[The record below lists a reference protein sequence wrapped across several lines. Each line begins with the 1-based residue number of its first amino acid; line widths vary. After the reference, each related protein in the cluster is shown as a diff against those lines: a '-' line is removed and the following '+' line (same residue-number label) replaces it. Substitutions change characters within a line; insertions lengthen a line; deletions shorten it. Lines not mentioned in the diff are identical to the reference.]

1 MAYKFHMFPFQRSQ
15 VQSICRLLE
24 PNPEHMI
31 AIFGPRQA
39 GKTTIVRQALART
52 RLPGRYLAVDEPD
65 YPPTG
70 LEYDTA
76 ATDIR
81 KPQERDTDWLLR
93 QWHTARLEAERSG
106 QGFVL
111 VLDEIQKLPD
121 WSSTVKGLW
130 DADRARGCPLRVVL
144 LGSAPLL
151 MQSGLNESLAGRFL
165 PIPVT
170 HWSYEE
176 MSQAFSFNLDE
187 YCFFGGYPGAASLK
201 GDPEQWRDYILGAI
215 VAPAIERDLLAMTRV
230 DKPALLS
237 RLLEVGSSYSGQIL
251 SYNKIM
257 GHLQDAGNT
266 TTLARY
272 LDLLSRVGLLAG
284 LPNYHKSLHRR
295 RASSPKLNVLNTAIM
310 TAASGYSFNEARND
324 RSFWGRIVESA
335 VGAHLFNTAT
345 SDTRVHYW
353 RDGNDEVDFVLE
365 QGPRVIAIE
374 VKSGPKTSLTR
385 GMDEF
390 GRRYNPHKILRV
402 GVDGIPLDEF
412 LSEPAGRWFESDE
425 EAG

>member
-1 MAYKFHMFPFQRSQ
+1 MFSFQRSQ

-39 GKTTIVRQALART
+39 GKTTIVRQALAQT
-52 RLPGRYLAVDEPD
+52 RLPGRYRGVDEPD
-65 YPPTG
+65 YPPPG

-106 QGFVL
+106 KGFVL

-176 MSQAFSFNLDE
+176 MSQAFGFSLDE
-187 YCFFGGYPGAASLK
+187 YCYFGGYPGAASLK
-201 GDPEQWRDYILGAI
+201 GDPERWRDYILGAI

-237 RLLEVGSSYSGQIL
+237 RLLEVGSSYSGQIVA
-251 SYNKIM
+251 YNKIM

-284 LPNYHKSLHRR
+284 LPKYHKSLHRR
-295 RASSPKLNVLNTAIM
+295 RASSPKLNVLNTSIM
-310 TAASGYSFNEARND
+310 TAASGYTFNEARND

-345 SDTRVHYW
+345 GQIRVHYW
-353 RDGNDEVDFVLE
+353 RDSNDEVDFVLE

-402 GVDGIPLDEF
+402 GGEGIPLDEL

>member
-1 MAYKFHMFPFQRSQ
+1 MFSFRRSQ
-15 VQSICRLLE
+15 VQSICQLLDS
-24 PNPEHMI
+24 NPDYMI

-39 GKTTIVRQALART
+39 GKTTIVQQALART

-65 YPPTG
+65 YPPPS
-70 LEYDTA
+70 LEYDRGA
-76 ATDIR
+76 MDIR
-81 KPQERDTDWLLR
+81 KPPRRDTEWLVR
-93 QWHTARLEAERSG
+93 QWQAARLEAERSG

-130 DADRARGCPLRVVL
+130 DADRARGCLLRVVL

-176 MSQAFSFNLDE
+176 MSQAFGFSLDE

-201 GDPEQWRDYILGAI
+201 ADPELWRDYILGAI
-215 VAPAIERDLLAMTRV
+215 VAPAIERDLLAMTRI

-237 RLLEVGSSYSGQIL
+237 RLLEVGSSYSSQIVA
-251 SYNKIM
+251 YNKIM

-284 LPNYHKSLHRR
+284 LPKYHKSLHRR

-310 TAASGYSFNEARND
+310 TTASGYSFNEARND

-335 VGAHLFNTAT
+335 VGAHLLNTAT
-345 SDTRVHYW
+345 SGIRVYYW

-365 QGPRVIAIE
+365 RGPHVIAIE
-374 VKSGPKTSLTR
+374 VKSGAKVPLTR

-390 GRRYNPHKILRV
+390 RRRYNPHKVLRV
-402 GVDGIPLDEF
+402 GVEGIPLDEF
-412 LSEPAGRWFESDE
+412 LSEPTGRWFESDE
-425 EAG
+425 

>member
-1 MAYKFHMFPFQRSQ
+1 MFPFQRSQ
-15 VQSICRLLE
+15 VQSICQLLE
-24 PNPEHMI
+24 SPPEHII
-31 AIFGPRQA
+31 AIFGPRQV
-39 GKTTIVRQALART
+39 GKTTIVRQALAQI

-65 YPPTG
+65 YPPPG
-70 LEYDTA
+70 LEYDPGQ
-76 ATDIR
+76 TDVR
-81 KPQERDTDWLLR
+81 KPQERNKDWLVR

-165 PIPVT
+165 PIPVA

-176 MSQAFSFNLDE
+176 MSQAFDFTLDE

-201 GDPEQWRDYILGAI
+201 GDPELWRNYILGAI
-215 VAPAIERDLLAMTRV
+215 VAPAIERDLLAMTRI
-230 DKPALLS
+230 DKPALLT
-237 RLLEVGSSYSGQIL
+237 RLVEVGSSYSGRIVA
-251 SYNKIM
+251 YNKIM

-284 LPNYHKSLHRR
+284 LPKYHKSLHRR
-295 RASSPKLNVLNTAIM
+295 RASSPKLTVLNTAIM
-310 TAASGYSFNEARND
+310 TAASGYSFHEARND

-353 RDGNDEVDFVLE
+353 RDGNDEVDFVLVR
-365 QGPRVIAIE
+365 GPRVVAIE
-374 VKSGPKTSLTR
+374 VKSGAKAHLAR

-390 GRRYNPHKILRV
+390 RRRYKPHNTLRV
-402 GVDGIPLDEF
+402 GVEAIPLDEF
-412 LSEPAGRWFESDE
+412 LSQPAGRWFESDE

>member
-1 MAYKFHMFPFQRSQ
+1 MFSFQRSQ

-39 GKTTIVRQALART
+39 GKTTIVRQALAQT

-65 YPPTG
+65 YPPPG

-176 MSQAFSFNLDE
+176 MSQAFGFNLDE

-237 RLLEVGSSYSGQIL
+237 RLLEVGSSYSGQIVA
-251 SYNKIM
+251 YNKIM

-284 LPNYHKSLHRR
+284 LPKYHKSLHRR

-345 SDTRVHYW
+345 SD
-353 RDGNDEVDFVLE
+353 
-365 QGPRVIAIE
+365 IAC
-374 VKSGPKTSLTR
+374 PLLARQQRR
-385 GMDEF
+385 G
-390 GRRYNPHKILRV
+390 
-402 GVDGIPLDEF
+402 
-412 LSEPAGRWFESDE
+412 
-425 EAG
+425 

>member
-1 MAYKFHMFPFQRSQ
+1 MFPFQRSQ
-15 VQSICRLLE
+15 VRSICQLLE
-24 PNPEHMI
+24 SPPEHII
-31 AIFGPRQA
+31 AIFGPRQV
-39 GKTTIVRQALART
+39 GKTTMVRQALAQT

-65 YPPTG
+65 YPPPG
-70 LEYDTA
+70 LEYDPSQ
-76 ATDIR
+76 TDVR
-81 KPQERDTDWLLR
+81 KPQERDTDWLVR
-93 QWHTARLEAERSG
+93 QWHFARLEAERSA

-111 VLDEIQKLPD
+111 ALDEIQKLPD
-121 WSSTVKGLW
+121 WSSAVKGLW

-176 MSQAFSFNLDE
+176 VSQAFGLSLDE
-187 YCFFGGYPGAASLK
+187 YCFFGGYPGAAPLT

-215 VAPAIERDLLAMTRV
+215 VAPAIERDLLAMTRI
-230 DKPALLS
+230 DKPALLR
-237 RLLEVGSSYSGQIL
+237 RLLEVGSSYSGQIVA
-251 SYNKIM
+251 YNKIM

-272 LDLLSRVGLLAG
+272 LYLLSRVGLLAG
-284 LPNYHKSLHRR
+284 LPNYHKSRHRR
-295 RASSPKLNVLNTAIM
+295 RASRPKFNVLNTAVM
-310 TAASGYSFNEARND
+310 TAASGYSFHEARND
-324 RSFWGRIVESA
+324 RSFWGRIVESSA
-335 VGAHLFNTAT
+335 GAHLFNTAT

-365 QGPRVIAIE
+365 RGPRVVAIE
-374 VKSGPKTSLTR
+374 VKSGAKALLTR

-390 GRRYNPHKILRV
+390 RRRYNPHKTLRV
-402 GVDGIPLDEF
+402 GGEGIPLDEF
-412 LSEPAGRWFESDE
+412 LSEPAGRWIESDE
-425 EAG
+425 

>member
-1 MAYKFHMFPFQRSQ
+1 MFSFQRSQ

-24 PNPEHMI
+24 SNPEHMI

-39 GKTTIVRQALART
+39 GKTTIVQQVLTQT
-52 RLPGRYLAVDEPD
+52 RLPSHYLAIDEPD
-65 YPPTG
+65 YPPPG
-70 LEYDTA
+70 LEYDPA

-176 MSQAFSFNLDE
+176 VSQAFGLSLDE

-201 GDPEQWRDYILGAI
+201 GEPERWRDYILGAI

-230 DKPALLS
+230 DKPALLR
-237 RLLEVGSSYSGQIL
+237 RLLEVGSSYSGRIVA
-251 SYNKIM
+251 YNKIM

-272 LDLLSRVGLLAG
+272 LYLLSRVGLLAG
-284 LPNYHKSLHRR
+284 LPKFHKSLHRR
-295 RASSPKLNVLNTAIM
+295 RASSPKFIVLNTAIM
-310 TAASGYSFNEARND
+310 TAASGYGFHEARND
-324 RSFWGRIVESA
+324 RSFWGRIVESS

-365 QGPRVIAIE
+365 RGPRVVAIE
-374 VKSGPKTSLTR
+374 VKSGAKAHLTR

-390 GRRYNPHKILRV
+390 TTRYKPHKSLRV
-402 GVDGIPLDEF
+402 GVEGIPLDEF
-412 LSEPAGRWFESDE
+412 LSEPAGRWIESDE

>member
-1 MAYKFHMFPFQRSQ
+1 MFPFQRSQ
-15 VQSICRLLE
+15 VRSICQLLE
-24 PNPEHMI
+24 SPPEHII
-31 AIFGPRQA
+31 AIFGPRQV
-39 GKTTIVRQALART
+39 GKTTIVRQALAQI

-65 YPPTG
+65 YPPPSLG
-70 LEYDTA
+70 YDPGQ
-76 ATDIR
+76 TDVR
-81 KPQERDTDWLLR
+81 KLQARDTDWLVR
-93 QWHTARLEAERSG
+93 QWHSARLEAERSD
-106 QGFVL
+106 QDFVL

-130 DADRARGCPLRVVL
+130 DADRSRGCPLRVVL

-165 PIPVT
+165 PIPVS

-176 MSQAFSFNLDE
+176 MSQAFGFSLDE
-187 YCFFGGYPGAASLK
+187 YCYFGGYPGAASLK
-201 GDPEQWRDYILGAI
+201 DNPELWRDYVLGAI
-215 VAPAIERDLLAMTRV
+215 VAPAIERDLLAMTRI
-230 DKPALLS
+230 DKPALLR
-237 RLLEVGSSYSGQIL
+237 RLVEVGASYSAQIVA
-251 SYNKIM
+251 YNKIM

-272 LDLLSRVGLLAG
+272 LYLLSRVGLLAG
-284 LPNYHKSLHRR
+284 LPNYHKSRHRR
-295 RASSPKLNVLNTAIM
+295 RASSPKFNVLNTAVM
-310 TAASGYSFNEARND
+310 TAASGYGFIEARND

-365 QGPRVIAIE
+365 RGPRVVAIE
-374 VKSGPKTSLTR
+374 VKSGARASLTR
-385 GMDEF
+385 GMDQF
-390 GRRYNPHKILRV
+390 GRRYNPHKIVRV
-402 GVDGIPLDEF
+402 GGEGIPLDEF
-412 LSEPAGRWFESDE
+412 LSQPAGRWFESDE

>member
-1 MAYKFHMFPFQRSQ
+1 MFPFQRSQ
-15 VQSICRLLE
+15 VRSICQLLE
-24 PNPEHMI
+24 SLSEHII

-39 GKTTIVRQALART
+39 GKTTIVGQALAQT
-52 RLPGRYLAVDEPD
+52 PLPGRYLAVDEPD
-65 YPPTG
+65 YPPPG
-70 LEYDTA
+70 LEPDPGQVTA
-76 ATDIR
+76 R
-81 KPQERDTDWLLR
+81 KPQERDTDWLVR
-93 QWHTARLEAERSG
+93 EWHTARLEAERSG

-165 PIPVT
+165 PIPVA

-176 MSQAFSFNLDE
+176 MSKAFGFSLDE
-187 YCFFGGYPGAASLK
+187 YCYFGGYPGAASFK
-201 GDPEQWRDYILGAI
+201 GQPEQWRDYVLGAI

-230 DKPALLS
+230 DKPALLR
-237 RLLEVGSSYSGQIL
+237 RLVEVGSSYSGRIV

-284 LPNYHKSLHRR
+284 LPKFHKSLHRR
-295 RASSPKLNVLNTAIM
+295 RASSPKFNVLNTAIM
-310 TAASGYSFNEARND
+310 TAASGYDFHEARND

-353 RDGNDEVDFVLE
+353 RDGNHEVDFVLE
-365 QGPRVIAIE
+365 RGPRVVAIE
-374 VKSGPKTSLTR
+374 VKSGAKAPLTR

-390 GRRYNPHKILRV
+390 KSRYKPHNTLRV
-402 GVDGIPLDEF
+402 GFEGIPLDEF
-412 LSEPAGRWFESDE
+412 LSQPAGRWFESDE
-425 EAG
+425 HAG

>member
-1 MAYKFHMFPFQRSQ
+1 MFSFRRSQ
-15 VQSICRLLE
+15 VKSICQLLE
-24 PNPEHMI
+24 SNPEHMI

-39 GKTTIVRQALART
+39 GKTTIAQQVLGQIG
-52 RLPGRYLAVDEPD
+52 LPGRYLAVDEPD
-65 YPPTG
+65 YPPPSF
-70 LEYDTA
+70 EYDRGA
-76 ATDIR
+76 MVIQ
-81 KPQERDTDWLLR
+81 KPPGRDTEWLVR
-93 QWHTARLEAERSG
+93 QWQAARLEAERSG

-121 WSSTVKGLW
+121 WSSAVKGLW
-130 DADRARGCPLRVVL
+130 DADRARGCPLRVAL

-176 MSQAFSFNLDE
+176 MSQAFGFSLDE
-187 YCFFGGYPGAASLK
+187 YCYFGGYPGAASLTA
-201 GDPEQWRDYILGAI
+201 DPEQWRNYVLEAI
-215 VAPAIERDLLAMTRV
+215 VAPAIERDLLAMTRI
-230 DKPALLS
+230 DKPALLR
-237 RLLEVGSSYSGQIL
+237 RLLDVGSSYSGRIVA
-251 SYNKIM
+251 YNKIM

-284 LPNYHKSLHRR
+284 LPKYGRSLYRR
-295 RASSPKLNVLNTAIM
+295 RASSPKFNVLNTAIM
-310 TAASGYSFNEARND
+310 TTASGYSFNEARND

-335 VGAHLFNTAT
+335 VGAHLLNTAT

-365 QGPRVIAIE
+365 RGPRVVAIE
-374 VKSGPKTSLTR
+374 VKSGAKVPLTR

-390 GRRYNPHKILRV
+390 RRRYNPHNVLRV
-402 GVDGIPLDEF
+402 GVEGIPLDEF
-412 LSEPAGRWFESDE
+412 LSGPAGRWFESDE
-425 EAG
+425 

>member
-1 MAYKFHMFPFQRSQ
+1 MFPFQRSQ
-15 VQSICRLLE
+15 VRSICQLLE
-24 PNPEHMI
+24 SPPEHII
-31 AIFGPRQA
+31 AIFGPRQV
-39 GKTTIVRQALART
+39 GKTTIVGQALAQT
-52 RLPGRYLAVDEPD
+52 PLPGRYLAVDEPD
-65 YPPTG
+65 YPPPG
-70 LEYDTA
+70 LEYRPGE
-76 ATDIR
+76 TDVR
-81 KPQERDTDWLLR
+81 KLQERDTDWLVR
-93 QWHTARLEAERSG
+93 QWHSARLEAERSG

-130 DADRARGCPLRVVL
+130 DADRSHGCPLRVVL

-176 MSQAFSFNLDE
+176 TSQAFGFSLDE
-187 YCFFGGYPGAASLK
+187 YCYFGGYPGAASLK
-201 GDPEQWRDYILGAI
+201 DNPELWRDYILGAI
-215 VAPAIERDLLAMTRV
+215 VAPAIERDLLAMTRI
-230 DKPALLS
+230 DKPALLR
-237 RLLEVGSSYSGQIL
+237 RLVEVGSSYSARIVA
-251 SYNKIM
+251 YNKIM

-272 LDLLSRVGLLAG
+272 LYLLSRVGLLAG
-284 LPNYHKSLHRR
+284 LPNYHKSRHRR
-295 RASSPKLNVLNTAIM
+295 RASRPKFNVLNTAIM
-310 TAASGYSFNEARND
+310 TAASGYGFIEARYD

-345 SDTRVHYW
+345 SDTRVYYW

-365 QGPRVIAIE
+365 RGPRVVAIE
-374 VKSGPKTSLTR
+374 VKSGVKAPLTR

-390 GRRYNPHKILRV
+390 TRRYKPHKIVRV
-402 GVDGIPLDEF
+402 GGEGIPLDEF

-425 EAG
+425 YAG

>member
-1 MAYKFHMFPFQRSQ
+1 MFSFQRSQ
-15 VQSICRLLE
+15 VRSICQLLE
-24 PNPEHMI
+24 SPPEHMI

-39 GKTTIVRQALART
+39 GKTTIVQQARAQT

-65 YPPTG
+65 YPAPD
-70 LEYDTA
+70 LENDPGEM
-76 ATDIR
+76 DIR
-81 KPQERDTDWLLR
+81 KPRERDTDWLAR
-93 QWHTARLEAERSG
+93 QWHAARLEAERSG

-111 VLDEIQKLPD
+111 VLDEIQKLPE
-121 WSSTVKGLW
+121 WSSAVKGLW
-130 DADRARGCPLRVVL
+130 DANRARGCPLRVVL

-176 MSQAFSFNLDE
+176 MSQAFGFSLDE
-187 YCFFGGYPGAASLK
+187 YCYFGGYPGAASLK
-201 GDPEQWRDYILGAI
+201 GDPERWRDYILGAI
-215 VAPAIERDLLAMTRV
+215 VAPAIERDLLAMTRI
-230 DKPALLS
+230 DKPALLR
-237 RLLEVGSSYSGQIL
+237 RLLEVGSSYSGQIVA
-251 SYNKIM
+251 YNKIM

-284 LPNYHKSLHRR
+284 LPKYHKSLHRR
-295 RASSPKLNVLNTAIM
+295 RASSPKFIVLNTAIM
-310 TAASGYSFNEARND
+310 TAASGYSFHEARND

-335 VGAHLFNTAT
+335 VGAHLLNTAT

-365 QGPRVIAIE
+365 RGPRVVAIE
-374 VKSGPKTSLTR
+374 VKSGAKAPLTG

-390 GRRYNPHKILRV
+390 RRRYNPHNCLRV
-402 GVDGIPLDEF
+402 GVGGIPLDEF
-412 LSEPAGRWFESDE
+412 LSQSAGRWFESDE
-425 EAG
+425 HAG

>member
-1 MAYKFHMFPFQRSQ
+1 MFSFQRSQ

-39 GKTTIVRQALART
+39 GKTTIVRQALAQT
-52 RLPGRYLAVDEPD
+52 RLPGRYLGVDEPD
-65 YPPTG
+65 YPPPG
-70 LEYDTA
+70 LEYDPA

-176 MSQAFSFNLDE
+176 MSQAFGFNLDE

-237 RLLEVGSSYSGQIL
+237 RLLEVGSSYSGRIV

-272 LDLLSRVGLLAG
+272 LDLLSCVGLLAG
-284 LPNYHKSLHRR
+284 LPKYHKSLHRR

-335 VGAHLFNTAT
+335 IGAHLLNTAT
-345 SDTRVHYW
+345 GRIRVHYW
-353 RDGNDEVDFVLE
+353 RDSNDEVDFVLE

-402 GVDGIPLDEF
+402 GVEGIPLDEF

-425 EAG
+425 QAG

>member
-1 MAYKFHMFPFQRSQ
+1 MFPFQRSQ
-15 VQSICRLLE
+15 VRSICQLLE
-24 PNPEHMI
+24 SPPEHII
-31 AIFGPRQA
+31 AIFGPRQV
-39 GKTTIVRQALART
+39 GKTTMVRQALAQT

-65 YPPTG
+65 YPPPG
-70 LEYDTA
+70 LEYDPSQ
-76 ATDIR
+76 TDVR
-81 KPQERDTDWLLR
+81 KQQERDTDWLVR
-93 QWHTARLEAERSG
+93 QWHFARLEAERSG

-176 MSQAFSFNLDE
+176 VSQAFGLSLDE
-187 YCFFGGYPGAASLK
+187 YCFFGGYPGAAPLT

-215 VAPAIERDLLAMTRV
+215 VAPAIERDLLAMTRI

-237 RLLEVGSSYSGQIL
+237 RLLEVGSSYSGQIVAF
-251 SYNKIM
+251 NKVM

-272 LDLLSRVGLLAG
+272 LYLLSRVGLLAG
-284 LPNYHKSLHRR
+284 LPNYHKSRHRR
-295 RASSPKLNVLNTAIM
+295 RASSPKFNVLNTAVM
-310 TAASGYSFNEARND
+310 TAASGYSFHEARND
-324 RSFWGRIVESA
+324 RSFWGRIVESSA
-335 VGAHLFNTAT
+335 GAHLFNTAT

-365 QGPRVIAIE
+365 RGPRVVAIE
-374 VKSGPKTSLTR
+374 VKSGAKAPLTR

-390 GRRYNPHKILRV
+390 RRRYNPHKTLRV
-402 GVDGIPLDEF
+402 GGEGIPLDEF
-412 LSEPAGRWFESDE
+412 LSEPAGRWIESDE
-425 EAG
+425 

>member
-1 MAYKFHMFPFQRSQ
+1 MFSFQRSQ
-15 VQSICRLLE
+15 VRSICQLLE
-24 PNPEHMI
+24 SPPEHMI

-39 GKTTIVRQALART
+39 GKTTIVRQALAQI

-65 YPPTG
+65 FPPPG
-70 LEYDTA
+70 LEYDPGQV
-76 ATDIR
+76 DVR
-81 KPQERDTDWLLR
+81 KPQERDTDWLVR
-93 QWHTARLEAERSG
+93 QWQSARLEAERSG
-106 QGFVL
+106 QGCVL
-111 VLDEIQKLPD
+111 VLDEIQKSPE

-144 LGSAPLL
+144 LGSAPML

-176 MSQAFSFNLDE
+176 MSQAFGFSLDE
-187 YCFFGGYPGAASLK
+187 YCYFGGYPGAASLK
-201 GDPEQWRDYILGAI
+201 GNPELWREYIIEAI
-215 VAPAIERDLLAMTRV
+215 VAPAIERDLLAMTRI
-230 DKPALLS
+230 DKPALLR
-237 RLLEVGSSYSGQIL
+237 RLLEVGSSYSGQIVA
-251 SYNKIM
+251 YNKIM

-272 LDLLSRVGLLAG
+272 LYLLSRVGLLAG
-284 LPNYHKSLHRR
+284 LPKYHKSLHRR
-295 RASSPKLNVLNTAIM
+295 RAPSPKFNVLNTAIM
-310 TAASGYSFNEARND
+310 TAASGYSFLEARND

-365 QGPRVIAIE
+365 RGPRVVAIE
-374 VKSGPKTSLTR
+374 VKSGAKAPLTR

-390 GRRYNPHKILRV
+390 KGRYKPHNTIRV

-412 LSEPAGRWFESDE
+412 LSQPAGRWFESDE
-425 EAG
+425 HAG

>member
-1 MAYKFHMFPFQRSQ
+1 MFPFQRTQ
-15 VQSICRLLE
+15 VRSICQLLE
-24 PNPEHMI
+24 SPPEHII
-31 AIFGPRQA
+31 AIFGPRQV
-39 GKTTIVRQALART
+39 GKTIIVRQALGQT
-52 RLPGRYLAVDEPD
+52 WLPGRYLAVDEPD
-65 YPPTG
+65 YPPPG
-70 LEYDTA
+70 LEYDPSQV
-76 ATDIR
+76 DIR
-81 KPQERDTDWLLR
+81 KPQERDTDWLVR
-93 QWHTARLEAERSG
+93 QWHAARLEAERSG

-130 DADRARGCPLRVVL
+130 DAYRFHGCPLRVVL

-176 MSQAFSFNLDE
+176 MSQAFGFSLDE
-187 YCFFGGYPGAASLK
+187 YCYFGGYPGAASFK
-201 GDPEQWRDYILGAI
+201 GNPEQWRDYILGAI
-215 VAPAIERDLLAMTRV
+215 IAPAIERDLLAMTRV
-230 DKPALLS
+230 DKPALLR
-237 RLLEVGSSYSGQIL
+237 RLVEVGSSYSGRII
-251 SYNKIM
+251 SYNKVM

-272 LDLLSRVGLLAG
+272 LYLLSRVGLLAG

-295 RASSPKLNVLNTAIM
+295 RASSPKFLALNTAIM
-310 TAASGYSFNEARND
+310 TAASGYGFFEARND

-365 QGPRVIAIE
+365 RGPRVVAIE
-374 VKSGPKTSLTR
+374 VKSSVKAPLTR
-385 GMDEF
+385 GMEEF
-390 GRRYNPHKILRV
+390 SRRYKPHNTIRV
-402 GVDGIPLDEF
+402 GVDGIPFDEF
-412 LSEPAGRWFESDE
+412 LSQPAGRWFESDE
-425 EAG
+425 HAG

>member
-1 MAYKFHMFPFQRSQ
+1 MFSFQRSQ

-39 GKTTIVRQALART
+39 GKTTIVRQALAQT

-65 YPPTG
+65 YPPPG

-106 QGFVL
+106 KGFVL

-230 DKPALLS
+230 DKPALLR
-237 RLLEVGSSYSGQIL
+237 RLLEVGSSYSGQIVA
-251 SYNKIM
+251 YNKIM

-284 LPNYHKSLHRR
+284 LPKYHKSLHRR

-365 QGPRVIAIE
+365 RGPRVVAIK
-374 VKSGPKTSLTR
+374 VKSGAKAHLAR

-390 GRRYNPHKILRV
+390 RRRYNPHNSLRV
-402 GVDGIPLDEF
+402 GVEGIPLDEF

-425 EAG
+425 HAG

>member
-1 MAYKFHMFPFQRSQ
+1 MFSFRRSQ
-15 VQSICRLLE
+15 VQSICQLLE
-24 PNPEHMI
+24 SNPDYMI

-39 GKTTIVRQALART
+39 GKTTIAQQVLGQT
-52 RLPGRYLAVDEPD
+52 GLPGRYLAVDEPD
-65 YPPTG
+65 YPPPSF
-70 LEYDTA
+70 EYDRGA
-76 ATDIR
+76 MDIQ
-81 KPQERDTDWLLR
+81 KPPGRDTEWLVR
-93 QWHTARLEAERSG
+93 QWQAARLEAERSG
-106 QGFVL
+106 EGFVL

-121 WSSTVKGLW
+121 WSSAVKGLW
-130 DADRARGCPLRVVL
+130 DADRARDCRLRVVL

-176 MSQAFSFNLDE
+176 MSQAFGFSLDE
-187 YCFFGGYPGAASLK
+187 YCYFGGYPGAASLK
-201 GDPEQWRDYILGAI
+201 ADPEMWRDYIRGAI
-215 VAPAIERDLLAMTRV
+215 VAPAIARDLLAMTRI
-230 DKPALLS
+230 DKPALLR
-237 RLLEVGSSYSGQIL
+237 RLLDVGSSYSGRIVA
-251 SYNKIM
+251 YNKIM

-284 LPNYHKSLHRR
+284 LPKYHRSLYRR
-295 RASSPKLNVLNTAIM
+295 RASSPKLNVLNAAIM
-310 TAASGYSFNEARND
+310 TTVSGYSFHEARND

-335 VGAHLFNTAT
+335 VGAHLLNTAT

-365 QGPRVIAIE
+365 RGPRVVAIE
-374 VKSGPKTSLTR
+374 VKSGAKVSHTR
-385 GMDEF
+385 GMEEF
-390 GRRYNPHKILRV
+390 RRRYNPYRVLRV
-402 GVDGIPLDEF
+402 GGEGIPLDEF

>member
-1 MAYKFHMFPFQRSQ
+1 MFSFQRSQ

-39 GKTTIVRQALART
+39 GKTTIVRQALAQT
-52 RLPGRYLAVDEPD
+52 RLPGRYLGVDEPD
-65 YPPTG
+65 YPPPG

-237 RLLEVGSSYSGQIL
+237 RLLEVGSSYSGRIVA
-251 SYNKIM
+251 YNKIL

-284 LPNYHKSLHRR
+284 LPKYHKSLHRR
-295 RASSPKLNVLNTAIM
+295 RASSPKINVLNTAIM

-365 QGPRVIAIE
+365 RGPRVVAIE
-374 VKSGPKTSLTR
+374 VKSGAKAHLAR

-390 GRRYNPHKILRV
+390 RRRYNPHNSLRV
-402 GVDGIPLDEF
+402 GVEGIPLDEF
-412 LSEPAGRWFESDE
+412 LSEPAGRWIESDE